1 MSYTKEKHNFWWHL
15 DILRTVLIR
24 IIVVS
29 VVCGVVAFLFKE
41 EVFSFVLAPKSD
53 DFVTYRFLDTICS
66 KFGFP
71 PVGTFDVQL
80 INTGL
85 AQQFMIHIK
94 TAFCIGIICVSPYI
108 LYELFSFIAPALYDN
123 EKRNAIRIVFSGY
136 LMFVLGLIFNY
147 YVIFPLTF
155 RFLGTYQVAGEVA
168 NMISLDSYMSTL
180 IVMSL
185 CMGIVFE
192 IPVLTWLFAK
202 IGLLD
207 ASMLKHYR
215 RHAIVA
221 ILIVAAVITPTSDV
235 FTLLIVSLPM
245 YILYEVSILLVRV
258 TVTRKTCG
266 TPVATLPA

>member
-1 MSYTKEKHNFWWHL
+1 MSRIEEKHSFWWHL

-24 IIVVS
+24 IIAVS
-29 VVCGVVAFLFKE
+29 VICGIVAFLFKE
-41 EVFSFVLAPKSD
+41 EVFSFVLAPKSQN
-53 DFVTYRFLDTICS
+53 FVTYRFLDMLCDR
-66 KFGFP
+66 FGLA
-71 PVGTFDVQL
+71 PVGSFDILL

-85 AQQFMIHIK
+85 AQQFIIHMK
-94 TAFCIGIICVSPYI
+94 TAFCVGVVCASPYI
-108 LYELFSFIAPALYDN
+108 LYQLFAFIAPALYDN
-123 EKRNAIRIVFSGY
+123 EKRNVVRIVFSGY
-136 LMFVLGLIFNY
+136 LMFALGLVFNY

-155 RFLGTYQVAGEVA
+155 HFLGTYQVDVEVA

-192 IPVLTWLFAK
+192 IPVLAWFFAK

-207 ASMLKHYR
+207 ATMLKHYR

-221 ILIVAAVITPTSDV
+221 ILIVAADITPTSDV
-235 FTLLIVSLPM
+235 FTLLIVSFPM

-258 TVTRKTCG
+258 TATRKQCDTS
-266 TPVATLPA
+266 VATLPA